1 MLHFSHTSTTSIN
14 YIFMNP
20 QKTYSTAVSTRELGG
35 WKLSV
40 ENKVVSAAVRH
51 IVGKLQ
57 PFLLSL
63 EGKKGEGGYTFRLYR
78 SQ

>member
-1 MLHFSHTSTTSIN
+1 
-14 YIFMNP
+14 MNP
-20 QKTYSTAVSTRELGG
+20 QKTYSAAVSTRELGG
-35 WKLSV
+35 RKLSV

-57 PFLLSL
+57 LFLLAL
-63 EGKKGEGGYTFRLYR
+63 EGKREGGYTFRLYR